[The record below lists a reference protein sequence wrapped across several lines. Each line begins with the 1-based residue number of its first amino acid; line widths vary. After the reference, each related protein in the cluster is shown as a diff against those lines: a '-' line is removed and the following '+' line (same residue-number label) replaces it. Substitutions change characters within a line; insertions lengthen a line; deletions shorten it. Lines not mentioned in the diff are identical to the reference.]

1 MNNELLLLIKKHT
14 DTLIEQTKT
23 KPQETLEFKM
33 SKQMQTFSFNPPINL
48 FEEGKWL
55 IAVSTF
61 ECTNSVFIITNEN
74 NSFSI
79 IIPGHY
85 QNESDEKT
93 VEKLKDLLELDKKDL
108 SLHVTAVRE
117 KGRKIYIGEDEY
129 DLSDLDNSLL
139 RNEKFEKLK
148 INKYT
153 GYHKVSTD
161 QEDNTGCEHVNIDKN
176 TQRSH
181 IDFNEGTQCVSIS
194 FTDNSH
200 DEYRHLEDMVYRL
213 QLSYDEIIDILDLKY
228 IPTKRT
234 GYSLNPGIY
243 EVNDLNNT
251 LKHILPD
258 NVEVNIT
265 IDDIG
270 LKSNLKIN
278 QTLIFTERSFFY
290 TILGFTQ
297 SRSYPLDDIDSHY
310 QIIAGSYESN
320 KPINIISIDKIHLKC
335 DCIQGS
341 IVNGIREP
349 ILYSF
354 ALSSPPGHKIYKE
367 PRVKLF
373 KKINKS
379 ILSHITFYFED
390 DDHKPVDFNGETIN
404 FTCQLIKI

>member
-33 SKQMQTFSFNPPINL
+33 NKQMQTFSFNPPINL

-55 IAVSTF
+55 IAVSLF
-61 ECTNSVFIITNEN
+61 NCTNSVYNITNEN

-85 QNESDEKT
+85 ETELTEQIIDDLNK
-93 VEKLKDLLELDKKDL
+93 LLELKSL
-108 SLHVTAVRE
+108 ELHVEEVR
-117 KGRKIYIGEDEY
+117 KRGNIIKIADKEY
-129 DLSDLDNSLL
+129 KLSDFDNQKYEIL
-139 RNEKFEKLK
+139 EELK
-148 INKYT
+148 KVKYN
-153 GYHKVSTD
+153 D
-161 QEDNTGCEHVNIDKN
+161 
-176 TQRSH
+176 
-181 IDFNEGTQCVSIS
+181 
-194 FTDNSH
+194 
-200 DEYRHLEDMVYRL
+200 LEDLVYRMR
-213 QLSYDEIIDILDLKY
+213 LSYDEIMEILDLKY

-234 GYSLNPGIY
+234 GYTLNPGIY
-243 EVNDLNNT
+243 EIVDLNNT
-251 LKHILPD
+251 LKYILPD
-258 NVEVNIT
+258 NVKLTVS
-265 IDDIG
+265 IDDIR

-278 QTLIFTERSFFY
+278 QTLIFTEKSFFY

-297 SRSYPLDDIDSHY
+297 SRSYPLEDIDGHY
-310 QIIAGSYESN
+310 QIIAGSYTSDR
-320 KPINIISIDKIHLKC
+320 PINITGIDKIHLKC

-341 IVNGIREP
+341 IVNGIRER

-354 ALSSPPGHKIYKE
+354 ALSAPPGHKIYKE

-379 ILSHITFYFED
+379 VLSHITFYFED
-390 DDHKPVDFNGETIN
+390 DDRESLDFNGETIT

>member
-33 SKQMQTFSFNPPINL
+33 DKQRQTFSFNSPINL
-48 FEEGKWL
+48 VEEGKWL
-55 IAVSTF
+55 LSVSSF
-61 ECTNSVFIITNEN
+61 ECTNSVFNITNEN

-85 QNESDEKT
+85 ETEFAEQIINDLNK
-93 VEKLKDLLELDKKDL
+93 LLELKSL
-108 SLHVTAVRE
+108 ELHVE
-117 KGRKIYIGEDEY
+117 KVKKRGNKIKIANKEY
-129 DLSDLDNSLL
+129 KLSDFDNQKYEILQ
-139 RNEKFEKLK
+139 ELK
-148 INKYT
+148 NAKYN
-153 GYHKVSTD
+153 D
-161 QEDNTGCEHVNIDKN
+161 
-176 TQRSH
+176 
-181 IDFNEGTQCVSIS
+181 
-194 FTDNSH
+194 
-200 DEYRHLEDMVYRL
+200 LEDLVYRM
-213 QLSYDEIIDILDLKY
+213 QLTYNEIIDVLDLEY

-243 EVNDLNNT
+243 EVVDLNNT
-251 LKHILPD
+251 LKHILPN
-258 NVEVNIT
+258 NVNINIT
-265 IDDIG
+265 IDDIR

-278 QTLIFTERSFFY
+278 QTLIFTEKSFFY

-297 SRSYPLDDIDSHY
+297 SQSYPLDDIDGFY
-310 QIIAGSYESN
+310 QLIAGSYKSN
-320 KPINIISIDKIHLKC
+320 RPINITGIDKIHLKC

-373 KKINKS
+373 KKVNKS
-379 ILSHITFYFED
+379 VLSHITFYFED
-390 DDHKPVDFNGETIN
+390 DDYKPIDFNNEIVS